1 MGREG
6 DQMKRKRRDLT
17 NKTRGPCNFCEF
29 SSSRYGCSS
38 EDKLQE
44 QDNEAVLRKEVER
57 LRLLIKRM
65 TGKEDI
71 VSFTEL
77 LALQSHLMDVR
88 SIVLEQKKEVE
99 LEEAERPHKQK
110 KEAEHDAD
118 GMRRGVL
125 VPCKFSASSLGE
137 RQEDPNGE
145 APLVRVYSLLF
156 LISFL
161 SSDCVFK
168 ILIFLQLQMQREFEQ
183 RSSESLQ
190 SEFDKLWLFNE

>member
-88 SIVLEQKKEVE
+88 SIVLEQKVK
-99 LEEAERPHKQK
+99 
-110 KEAEHDAD
+110 
-118 GMRRGVL
+118 
-125 VPCKFSASSLGE
+125 
-137 RQEDPNGE
+137 
-145 APLVRVYSLLF
+145 
-156 LISFL
+156 
-161 SSDCVFK
+161 
-168 ILIFLQLQMQREFEQ
+168 
-183 RSSESLQ
+183 
-190 SEFDKLWLFNE
+190 